1 MKLGDNME
9 LLSHYIALITEFY
22 INNLGVLGALIVIII
37 GSFIPPVPDA
47 VFFGLATNSFG
58 LYIGVIISY
67 IGTVIGASLVYFFS
81 RWLRNV
87 KWIKKILTEDQ
98 RVVFYVE
105 KLKKIQLS
113 TLSISL
119 AIPFLPAV
127 AIHIASGLV
136 KMSYRKFLVAL
147 LIGKIALV
155 IFWSYVGQSIV
166 QGLQDPKGLFLLALI
181 IIIVYVASKY
191 ISKKYQLEE

>member
-1 MKLGDNME
+1 ME
-9 LLSHYIALITEFY
+9 LLTHYIALITEFY
-22 INNLGVLGALIVIII
+22 INNLGVFGALIVIII

-47 VFFGLATNSFG
+47 VFFGLAANSFG
-58 LYIGVIISY
+58 LYIGIIISY
-67 IGTVIGASLVYFFS
+67 IGTVIGASLVYWLS
-81 RWLRNV
+81 RWLGQI

-98 RVVFYVE
+98 RIVFYVE
-105 KLKKIQLS
+105 KFKKIQLS

-127 AIHIASGLV
+127 AIHVASGLV

-155 IFWSYVGQSIV
+155 LFWSYVGQSLV
-166 QGLQDPKGLFLLALI
+166 DGVQDPRGLILLF
-181 IIIVYVASKY
+181 IIVGLVYIVSKY